1 MANRRP
7 FIILVGKS
15 GSGKDYLIKK
25 IQEKYP
31 SIKEVLSSTTREP
44 RYEGEDTHKFVTEE
58 QYLKDKESGN
68 MIAYTFFQ
76 GNHYYATKDDLR
88 DADIYI
94 LDPDG
99 VKSFKY
105 NNYFKIDSSDD
116 YYDKNL
122 VAIHNPSSDETPN
135 TREVIVVYLH
145 CPLLKRL
152 YRLIKRDGFKKGI
165 KRLLYDYNK
174 FKTNIEYD
182 QILVQKYAYDD
193 LINLLLIIED

>member
-1 MANRRP
+1 MTNRRP

-15 GSGKDYLIKK
+15 GSGKNYLIKK

-31 SIKEVLSSTTREP
+31 SIKEVISSTTREP

-76 GNHYYATKDDLR
+76 GNHYYATKNDLR
-88 DADIYI
+88 DSDIYI

-105 NNYFKIDSSDD
+105 NNYFKVLFSDEE
-116 YYDKNL
+116 YDKNL
-122 VAIHNPSSDETPN
+122 VAINNPLSNENPS
-135 TREVIVVYLH
+135 TREVVVVYLH

-165 KRLLYDYNK
+165 KRIIYDHNK
-174 FKTNIEYD
+174 FRTDIEYD
-182 QILVQKYAYDD
+182 QVLVQKYAYED
-193 LINLLLIIED
+193 LISLLSIIED